1 MKCDDETQ
9 VAGTIATLAKKVP
22 QGTFKDALAEVRKQ
36 GRPTT
41 LDIAEAAFEELGGA
55 ANLGK
60 MIAEDL
66 KKIRGDH
73 LDDELKQFHDVD
85 VKTLK
90 GLYDVLVRL
99 SSERD
104 KMVGESGDPLDG
116 VSEDDLMN
124 IASVSAMIRLETD
137 ADFRKQLLEAIVPL
151 DPEAVL
157 DAAGEAINIIEA
169 RPKVE
174 VINAEFT

>member
-1 MKCDDETQ
+1 M
-9 VAGTIATLAKKVP
+9 
-22 QGTFKDALAEVRKQ
+22 
-36 GRPTT
+36 T
-41 LDIAEAAFEELGGA
+41 LDVAEAAMDVLGGA
-55 ANLGK
+55 SELGR
-60 MIAEDL
+60 MMAQDL
-66 KKIRGDH
+66 RKLRGDH
-73 LDDELKQFHDVD
+73 LDEDVKQFHDPDWKVI
-85 VKTLK
+85 K
-90 GLYDVLVRL
+90 GLYETLVRL

-116 VSEDDLMN
+116 VSEEDLMAL
-124 IASVSAMIRLETD
+124 ASQAAMLRLETD